1 MCLFFAGVRELP
13 LVGSKIHF
21 IDELIVFFMVSM
33 LLRGDH
39 GAERSSMN
47 TFKNKTQM
55 NKANHNKKS
64 PTSPRLQRGLTT
76 YAFATHQKK
85 SAFMRLVFTT
95 HSPLE
100 NTETL
105 KQPP

>member
-1 MCLFFAGVRELP
+1 LCLFFEGVRELP

-33 LLRGDH
+33 LLRG
-39 GAERSSMN
+39 ES
-47 TFKNKTQM
+47 KT
-55 NKANHNKKS
+55 

-85 SAFMRLVFTT
+85 IRFHALGFST
-95 HSPLE
+95 HSTLE